1 MGADCHIFTAH
12 SFPSCKSPSTEV
24 IQSQHFLTTVLFNP
38 MMLKAST
45 SVPAVLDVITTNT
58 QSC

>member
-45 SVPAVLDVITTNT
+45 SVPAVWM
-58 QSC
+58 

>member
-12 SFPSCKSPSTEV
+12 SFPPYKSPLTEV
-24 IQSQHFLTTVLFNP
+24 IQSQYFLTTVLFNP

-45 SVPAVLDVITTNT
+45 SVPAVGM
-58 QSC
+58 